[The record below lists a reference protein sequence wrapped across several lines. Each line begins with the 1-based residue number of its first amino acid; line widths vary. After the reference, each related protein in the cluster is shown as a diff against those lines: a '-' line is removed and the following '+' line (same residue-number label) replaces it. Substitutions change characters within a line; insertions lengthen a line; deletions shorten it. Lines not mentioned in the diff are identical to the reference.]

1 MRTYRTKLQV
11 NNKKIHEG
19 LKNLSGM
26 YRFVYNYGIETQFS
40 KTLWNAQSPKD
51 QVMSMSSLKDK
62 FEIMQNLKRNS
73 FIKEANDGVKLRALR
88 NAHLS
93 YMKWYSESRTQGSTQ
108 KNYLPTHASKKRMGM
123 RFGTSSKVKVFYDYI
138 KVPGVGKIKL
148 YEKGYLPQGEGALN
162 SSFYF
167 DGKNWWITVQVA
179 SDKVAQPNLVEHK
192 ASMDIDMN
200 GNLKVDGITYENVIE
215 KEHYKRA
222 KAKKASLVKKYK
234 RQKKSVLTYKAGKPV
249 VRTTRNM
256 MKTRNRIHQISC
268 KIDRIK
274 KDYFN
279 KLASAVA
286 RTKPTELHIL
296 DEVAVR
302 NEKQGFLTR
311 RLRES
316 STQTLFNVLT
326 RKLKNLGTEVIRHS
340 SSQELLAVR

>member
-1 MRTYRTKLQV
+1 MRTYRTKLKV

-19 LKNLSGM
+19 LKQLSGM

-51 QVMSMSSLKDK
+51 QLMSMASLKDK

-73 FIKEANDGVKLRALR
+73 FVKEANDGVKLRALR
-88 NAHLS
+88 NSHLS
-93 YMKWYSESRTQGSTQ
+93 YAKWYTDSRAQGSTQ

-162 SSFYF
+162 ASFYF
-167 DGKNWWITVQVA
+167 DGKNWWVTLQN
-179 SDKVAQPNLVEHK
+179 SSNLTSQQSLVEHK
-192 ASMDIDMN
+192 TSLDIDMD
-200 GNLKVDGITYENVIE
+200 GNLKIDGNVYENVIE
-215 KEHYKRA
+215 KQNYKKA

-279 KLASAVA
+279 KIANAVA

-302 NEKQGFLTR
+302 KERQGYLTR

-316 STQTLFNVLT
+316 STLTFLNILT
-326 RKLKNLGTEVIRHS
+326 RKFKNLGTEVIRHS
-340 SSQELLAVR
+340 RSQELLEIR